1 MLAEK
6 TCAVSQ
12 DQEGRTAVKLTG
24 SVAQVLAGAIL
35 IFGIAGCTQGQRQ
48 IADPNKT
55 SQIHKGSTK
64 SEVRS
69 LVGDPYFTG
78 YAENGDETWSY
89 GYLGPI
95 RGLTAEAFGINPSKS
110 LTVTFDKDGVVKAY
124 SISGS

>member
-1 MLAEK
+1 
-6 TCAVSQ
+6 
-12 DQEGRTAVKLTG
+12 VKLTG
-24 SVAQVLAGAIL
+24 CMAQVLAIAML
-35 IFGIAGCTQGQRQ
+35 IFGTAGCTQGQRQ

-55 SQIHKGSTK
+55 SQIHKGSSTK

-69 LVGDPYFTG
+69 LLGDPYFTG

-89 GYLGPI
+89 YYLGPV

-110 LTVTFDKDGVVKAY
+110 LTVTFDKNGVVKAY